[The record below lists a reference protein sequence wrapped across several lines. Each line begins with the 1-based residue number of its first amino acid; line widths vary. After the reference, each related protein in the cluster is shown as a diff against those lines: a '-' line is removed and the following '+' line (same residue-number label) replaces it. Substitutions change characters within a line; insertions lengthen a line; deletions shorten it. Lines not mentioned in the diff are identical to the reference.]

1 MLSVKVAVRVQRGES
16 NSPRYSTTPQK
27 RRFDCVLFWA
37 LDRFSREG
45 MAQTI
50 AHLQCLMSY
59 GVAFHSY
66 TEPHLATDNEL
77 VRNILLALLSSLAK
91 LEAQKISDRT
101 KAGMARA
108 KANGIRSGGQSSGLK
123 FARRSRSEQRRARR
137 HMPSPR
143 RSGSIDTLWPSMRSY
158 LPEQRQG
165 LRGIEAGSRN
175 Y

>member
-1 MLSVKVAVRVQRGES
+1 CAGRRGLEDRLGRDDVNAAAVRLFFRRIKG
-16 NSPRYSTTPQK
+16 NAAK
-27 RRFDCVLFWA
+27 RKFDCVLFWA
-37 LDRFSREG
+37 LDRVSREG

-50 AHLQCLMSY
+50 AHLQCLVSY

-108 KANGIRSGGQSSGLK
+108 KANGIKIGRPKL
-123 FARRSRSEQRRARR
+123 
-137 HMPSPR
+137 
-143 RSGSIDTLWPSMRSY
+143 
-158 LPEQRQG
+158 
-165 LRGIEAGSRN
+165 GIEMRQKIVQRAEKGETPYAIAKALGIDRHTATK
-175 Y
+175 YAHLRA